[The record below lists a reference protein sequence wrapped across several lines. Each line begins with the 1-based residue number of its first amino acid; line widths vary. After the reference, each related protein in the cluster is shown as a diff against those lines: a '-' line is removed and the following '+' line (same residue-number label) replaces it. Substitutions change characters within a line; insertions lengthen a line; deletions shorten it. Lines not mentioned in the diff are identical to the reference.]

1 MANASLLTVSQ
12 VAEEYGKLFYIIN
25 PVTSSFSSLA
35 ECPDYVQQ
43 AMPYMVT
50 LIILEAV
57 VNLWL
62 GKRHNLADSVTSI
75 SCGLLMTMVGL
86 ITKGSMISIYSW
98 VHHHYRLVDLA
109 WDSVITW
116 VLAAVLVDLGYYWF
130 HRASHEV
137 ALLWSVH
144 QVHHSSE
151 EFNLTT
157 AFRQPVFQ
165 VSSNIIIVSLC
176 LSDAFPGPLSTDPLV
191 LSPSC
196 PVYSA
201 VSVPC
206 SLSVCISL
214 PILDSL

>member
-1 MANASLLTVSQ
+1 MTTLRSPPHRVLVLRALLSSPATPLTSPLLLSPASSLVSQWDWHSARSGLTVSQ

-98 VHHHYRLVDLA
+98 IHHHYRLLDLA
-109 WDSVITW
+109 WDSVTTW
-116 VLAAVLVDLGYYWF
+116 VLAALLVDLGYYWF

-137 ALLWSVH
+137 GLLWAVH
-144 QVHHSSE
+144 QV
-151 EFNLTT
+151 
-157 AFRQPVFQ
+157 R
-165 VSSNIIIVSLC
+165 
-176 LSDAFPGPLSTDPLV
+176 
-191 LSPSC
+191 
-196 PVYSA
+196 
-201 VSVPC
+201 
-206 SLSVCISL
+206 
-214 PILDSL
+214 

>member
-1 MANASLLTVSQ
+1 MTLLETIMANASLLTVSQ

-165 VSSNIIIVSLC
+165 VSSNIIMVSF
-176 LSDAFPGPLSTDPLV
+176 SFIRH
-191 LSPSC
+191 
-196 PVYSA
+196 
-201 VSVPC
+201 
-206 SLSVCISL
+206 ISRA
-214 PILDSL
+214 SFN

>member
-1 MANASLLTVSQ
+1 MANATLLTVSQ

-98 VHHHYRLVDLA
+98 IHHHYRLVDLA
-109 WDSVITW
+109 WDSVTTW
-116 VLAAVLVDLGYYWF
+116 VLAALLVDLGYYWF

-165 VSSNIIIVSLC
+165 VSFSFNFIFTSYDNFC
-176 LSDAFPGPLSTDPLV
+176 RASFN
-191 LSPSC
+191 
-196 PVYSA
+196 
-201 VSVPC
+201 
-206 SLSVCISL
+206 
-214 PILDSL
+214 